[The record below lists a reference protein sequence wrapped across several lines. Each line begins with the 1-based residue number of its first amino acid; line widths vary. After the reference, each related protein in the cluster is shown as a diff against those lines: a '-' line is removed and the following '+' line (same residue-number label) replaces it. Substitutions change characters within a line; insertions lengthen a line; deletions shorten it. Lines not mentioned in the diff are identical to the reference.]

1 MARISPELLDKE
13 YITHVGVNYFLR
25 KKSSDFWDDMNN
37 KYKFTTDEV
46 PESVTTSDHAAMQYI
61 KENYTKT
68 ITNKR

>member
-13 YITHVGVNYFLR
+13 YITHVGINYLLR

-46 PESVTTSDHAAMQYI
+46 P
-61 KENYTKT
+61 
-68 ITNKR
+68 